1 MLGYQCY
8 LLGEGLRILTRR
20 DFYADSDTEALATA
34 RKLSSE
40 PKPHS
45 FELWVGARY
54 LCGEAIIDPAATD
67 LADRRNSTQ
76 VTTIAGTATRQ
87 APAAERYACP
97 PEERVAHP
105 PACYQDGI
113 VSEAQRLREKAAHAR
128 EMAGPLTDAHAHAAL
143 QSLASELEQQAL
155 DLERQEQSG
164 QRRPASRIDT
174 P

>member
-1 MLGYQCY
+1 MIRYQCY
-8 LLGEGLRILTRR
+8 LLGEEFRLLARQ
-20 DFYADSDTEALATA
+20 DFNADGDTEALATA

-87 APAAERYACP
+87 APAAERSACP
-97 PEERVAHP
+97 PEERVAHT

-113 VSEAQRLREKAAHAR
+113 VSEAQKLRDKAAHAR
-128 EMAGPLTDAHAHAAL
+128 EMAAPLTDAHACAAL
-143 QSLASELEQQAL
+143 QALALELEQQAL
-155 DLERQEQSG
+155 DLE
-164 QRRPASRIDT
+164 
-174 P
+174 